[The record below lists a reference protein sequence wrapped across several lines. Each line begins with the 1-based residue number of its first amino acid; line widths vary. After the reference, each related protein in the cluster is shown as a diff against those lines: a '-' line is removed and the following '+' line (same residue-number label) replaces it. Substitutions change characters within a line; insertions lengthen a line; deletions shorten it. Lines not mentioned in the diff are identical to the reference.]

1 MIQERHKLLER
12 TLEVD
17 VVFPER
23 VVGIDDQVLAVHC
36 FGRGARWNGIS
47 KMASTS
53 TATPSRSAGVNSH
66 FANASRALRS
76 SRSSSWRSNAIPPT
90 CPSLPITP
98 NSLHQHPFYPGTGA
112 AGDRGGPEASGL
124 TVNVPLPG
132 GTTAEQWLAAFDAA
146 VVPALHDFAPE
157 LVVVSCGFDAHR
169 DDPLAELLLDT
180 QTYAAVAERL
190 AAMTDLPSRGRSAW
204 VLEGG
209 YDLDALTAST
219 QAVLDV
225 LLAA

>member
-53 TATPSRSAGVNSH
+53 TATPSRNAGVNSH

-90 CPSLPITP
+90 WPSLPITP
-98 NSLHQHPFYPGTGA
+98 NSRTVPSTRSSAAAAMYLGSPFRP
-112 AGDRGGPEASGL
+112 P
-124 TVNVPLPG
+124 PG
-132 GTTAEQWLAAFDAA
+132 G
-146 VVPALHDFAPE
+146 
-157 LVVVSCGFDAHR
+157 
-169 DDPLAELLLDT
+169 
-180 QTYAAVAERL
+180 RL
-190 AAMTDLPSRGRSAW
+190 RRRGRSGCTLWLRLA
-204 VLEGG
+204 LREPHQPAPRKARHIGH
-209 YDLDALTAST
+209 LDGDGDRKST
-219 QAVLDV
+219 RLNSSHANISYAVFSFK
-225 LLAA
+225 